1 MNYWL
6 KWRKK
11 RNSKAHE
18 KCNHFSICSIFNV
31 VPLWLIEKY
40 LNVFIKINCKKRL
53 WIRFSAERRI
63 ENSIDGEYIYEY
75 TGCGPLKFPKLDTAS
90 HLPKEVRK
98 LIWYVNLNAGD
109 VQKKKRIYHNQIGEY
124 TCNGFIKDDFNY
136 SVIIEK
142 VEQ

>member
-1 MNYWL
+1 MRNAIILVFALFSMSFHCDLL
-6 KWRKK
+6 KNTSTFSLKLTAKK
-11 RNSKAHE
+11 GCESG
-18 KCNHFSICSIFNV
+18 
-31 VPLWLIEKY
+31 
-40 LNVFIKINCKKRL
+40 
-53 WIRFSAERRI
+53 FSAERRI